1 MKNPLLF
8 AGLLL
13 ALAGPA
19 GAHADHD
26 HPPAPTTAPA
36 ATPATAAAPLAARF
50 ALSVDR
56 HQTDWYLWRDA
67 ERIET
72 ANPLTGQNDI
82 WERDAARQQ
91 YSYRRVFHAERR
103 IVDYTPG
110 ELRTRHA
117 EPDWAKLASVVSP
130 QLLAELKAGAS
141 KRLFGQ
147 KAVRY
152 SGTVGGQKV
161 DLWWLEEARLPAS
174 LQMNGH
180 GQRLRMQLKELHA
193 SAPAAWPR
201 ADEARLA
208 DYGQLDAADF
218 GDMES
223 DPFVA
228 RLLQQ
233 EGHQHSH

>member
-1 MKNPLLF
+1 MKTRRFF
-8 AGLLL
+8 AGVRG

-36 ATPATAAAPLAARF
+36 AARSLAPTPLAARF
-50 ALSVDR
+50 DLSFDKLK
-56 HQTDWYLWRDA
+56 TDWYLWRDA
-67 ERIET
+67 DRIET
-72 ANPLTGQNDI
+72 ANRLTGQNDI
-82 WERDAARQQ
+82 WTRDAERQQ
-91 YSYRRVFHAERR
+91 YTYRRVFHPERR

-117 EPDWAKLASVVSP
+117 EPDWAKLASVISP
-130 QLLAELKAGAS
+130 QLLDALKAGTS

-152 SGTVGGQKV
+152 SGIVGGQKI
-161 DLWWLEEARLPAS
+161 DLWWLEQARLPAS
-174 LQMNGH
+174 LQMSGH
-180 GQRLRMQLKELHA
+180 GRQMRLQLRELQA
-193 SAPAAWPR
+193 AAPAAWPH
-201 ADEARLA
+201 AEEARIA

-233 EGHQHSH
+233 EGHQHTH